1 MFSTETPLDKAIL
14 QAPKM
19 MVFPREL
26 LDVVTCINKADP
38 FIKASSSPEEYE
50 NWKAF
55 TEDVKDLALKTGT
68 NIDWDM
74 YEVNLDELPLIIERE
89 RTEYKASL
97 GNKGAPKHADTKILA
112 YGLPND
118 RKLTVILSYTAIH
131 SAIGF
136 PFHRMKCIMKL
147 DGKRISQAELSKLC
161 T

>member
-68 NIDWDM
+68 NID
-74 YEVNLDELPLIIERE
+74 
-89 RTEYKASL
+89 
-97 GNKGAPKHADTKILA
+97 
-112 YGLPND
+112 
-118 RKLTVILSYTAIH
+118 
-131 SAIGF
+131 
-136 PFHRMKCIMKL
+136 
-147 DGKRISQAELSKLC
+147 
-161 T
+161 